1 MEMEK
6 SMRRN
11 CILCIVCFCALV
23 MSLVDGILNPVYP
36 VKAAIKLVLFLLVPL
51 VGYYRFAP
59 DELCLIFRSGK
70 RAWFQAMLLGV
81 GVYVL
86 IVGAYFV
93 LRPFYDFSTITT
105 QLAAGEGVHAGNF
118 LYVGTYIAI
127 VNSLLEE
134 LFFRGF
140 AFLTLRRYLKNGV
153 ACCISAL
160 AFALYH
166 VGMTVGW
173 FSPVLFAL
181 ALLGLFVGGCLF
193 NALDWRSESIWASWM
208 LHFCANAAIN
218 TVGCILMGIF

>member
-140 AFLTLRRYLKNGV
+140 AFLTLRRYLKTGV

-218 TVGCILMGIF
+218 TVGCILMEIF

>member
-1 MEMEK
+1 MEK
-6 SMRRN
+6 TKRRN
-11 CILCIVCFCALV
+11 HILCIVCFCTLA

-59 DELCLIFRSGK
+59 DELHAMFRSGK
-70 RAWFQAMLLGV
+70 RALCKALLLGV
-81 GVYVL
+81 GVYLL
-86 IVGAYFV
+86 IVGAYFA

-105 QLAAGEGVHAGNF
+105 QLATGEGVHAGNF
-118 LYVGTYIAI
+118 LYVGTYIAV

-140 AFLTLRRYLKNGV
+140 AFLTLRRYLKPGM
-153 ACCISAL
+153 ACGISAL

-166 VGMTVGW
+166 VGMTAGW
-173 FSPVLFAL
+173 FSPVLFVL

-193 NALDWRSESIWASWM
+193 NALDWHSERIWASWM